1 MKWLNHDDVMRIDEA
16 QVQYNHFC
24 PFSLQAAASGVEF
37 AKVSILLGHPQTGT
51 WGRMFLSVSHS

>member
-1 MKWLNHDDVMRIDEA
+1 MRIDEA
-16 QVQYNHFC
+16 QLQYNHFC
-24 PFSLQAAASGVEF
+24 PFSLQAAASVVEF